1 VAAGIIAGAP
11 AGIAEAAAPA
21 EAGAAAAGDAW
32 VDCARVPVA
41 GTISM
46 AAAIAAAMDRDAYRI
61 TLCLSIDPS
70 ESVFLGCPY
79 RGLRDFV

>member
-1 VAAGIIAGAP
+1 
-11 AGIAEAAAPA
+11 
-21 EAGAAAAGDAW
+21 
-32 VDCARVPVA
+32 
-41 GTISM
+41 M